1 MPTYKQQNGKWYY
14 QFMLNGERKHGLCA
28 GASDKKEADSIERAT
43 KFKLEQQQN
52 GVIPREEKNV
62 TLNRLWALYDS
73 YARNNKKSY
82 NNDKYTVKII
92 LAYFGGGCIVQKI
105 TPAHIEEFKEY
116 LRTKRNV
123 KNATIN
129 RYLETLG
136 KIFSIGVD
144 NEIISNNPMRK
155 VSKLREDNH
164 KIRFLSVEEE
174 KRLFTEIERE
184 YEVIDKY
191 TRKKKIIQPYLYL
204 KPIIITALQTGMRRG
219 EIFNLKW
226 SNIDFEYRFIELLDT
241 KSGKARKIP
250 LSDTLENLLNN
261 IEKTSEYVF
270 VNPQT
275 NQPYVDLKH
284 SFTSLMKSA
293 KIENFRFH
301 DLRHTVATRLVE
313 KGIDLLVVKEI
324 LGHSNIETTMRYA
337 HPVPK
342 RKREA
347 IDVLNSYTDL
357 HNT

>member
-1 MPTYKQQNGKWYY
+1 MTTYKKKNGNWYY

-28 GASDKKEADSIERAT
+28 GASDKKEADSIERAI
-43 KFKLEQQQN
+43 KFRLEQQQN

-92 LAYFGGGCIVQKI
+92 LEYFGGGCIVQKI
-105 TPAHIEEFKEY
+105 TPADIEEFKEY

-129 RYLETLG
+129 RYLETLS

-144 NEIISNNPMRK
+144 NEIISNNPLRK

-164 KIRFLSVEEE
+164 KIRFLTIEEE
-174 KRLFTEIERE
+174 KRLFSEIERE
-184 YEVIDKY
+184 YGGIDKY

-226 SNIDFEYRFIELLDT
+226 SNIDFEYGFIELLDT

-250 LSDTLENLLNN
+250 LSKTLENLLNN

-270 VNPQT
+270 VNPET

-284 SFTSLMKSA
+284 SFTSLIKNA

-342 RKREA
+342 
-347 IDVLNSYTDL
+347 SYSDL

>member
-52 GVIPREEKNV
+52 GVIPREEKNI

-144 NEIISNNPMRK
+144 NEIISNNPMRTTK
-155 VSKLREDNH
+155 SVFYQLKKKKDCSQKLREN
-164 KIRFLSVEEE
+164 
-174 KRLFTEIERE
+174 
-184 YEVIDKY
+184 
-191 TRKKKIIQPYLYL
+191 
-204 KPIIITALQTGMRRG
+204 MR
-219 EIFNLKW
+219 
-226 SNIDFEYRFIELLDT
+226 
-241 KSGKARKIP
+241 
-250 LSDTLENLLNN
+250 
-261 IEKTSEYVF
+261 
-270 VNPQT
+270 
-275 NQPYVDLKH
+275 
-284 SFTSLMKSA
+284 
-293 KIENFRFH
+293 
-301 DLRHTVATRLVE
+301 
-313 KGIDLLVVKEI
+313 
-324 LGHSNIETTMRYA
+324 
-337 HPVPK
+337 
-342 RKREA
+342 
-347 IDVLNSYTDL
+347 
-357 HNT
+357 